1 MYALFCTFPGVLIV
15 YPIER
20 LILTAVFAL
29 AYFSLY
35 WVQINV
41 LGEFDLL
48 PMVSILFLPAGVKF
62 IAMLVGRHWGVFG
75 IALGKVLVDI
85 YSGSVGDLSE
95 QIPHLLVWLVAPYA
109 CMLIFLKQ
117 MDLSQTLDG
126 LTTFNLIVLALITSL
141 VSSLATLFYFFGNY
155 EPGYPLLKG
164 VWSMTMGD
172 FSGILVV
179 LGLVVSVRRLMTWFA
194 HRRQTNSTT
203 LR

>member
-1 MYALFCTFPGVLIV
+1 MYALYCTFPGVLIV

-117 MDLSQTLDG
+117 KDLSQTLDG
-126 LTTFNLIVLALITSL
+126 LTTFDLVVLALIVSL
-141 VSSLATLFYFFGNY
+141 VSSLGTQLYFFGMH

-164 VWSMTMGD
+164 VWSMTLGD
-172 FSGILVV
+172 ISGILFS
-179 LGLVVSVRRLMTWFA
+179 LGAVIFIRRLLTSFA
-194 HRRQTNSTT
+194 DRQTNSTT